1 MPDEINLMEKPA
13 LNLAV
18 ARKIIAAAEAE
29 ALKQGWPAVIA
40 VVDDGGHL
48 ISLQRLDNAQF
59 ASVEIAIQK
68 ARAAVAFKRPTKE
81 WEKLLADGHQRVL
94 NLPGVL
100 SSEGGV
106 PLVWKGLIVGAI
118 GVSGV
123 KPSEDGQ
130 IARAGAS
137 VLE

>member
-1 MPDEINLMEKPA
+1 M

-18 ARKIIAAAEAE
+18 ARKIIAAAETE
-29 ALKQGWPAVIA
+29 ALKQGWPVVIA

-48 ISLQRLDNAQF
+48 INLQRLDNAQF
-59 ASVEIAIQK
+59 ASVEVAIRK

-81 WEKLLADGHQRVL
+81 WEKMLADGQQRVL

-106 PLVWKGLIVGAI
+106 PLVWEGLIVGAI

-130 IARAGAS
+130 VARAGAS